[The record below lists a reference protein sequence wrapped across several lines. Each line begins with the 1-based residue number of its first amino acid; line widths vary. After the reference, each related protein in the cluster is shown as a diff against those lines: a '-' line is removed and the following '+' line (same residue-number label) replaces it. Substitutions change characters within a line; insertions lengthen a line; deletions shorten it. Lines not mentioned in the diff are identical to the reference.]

1 MEVRMKRT
9 GLIVCGLL
17 VLIVFSDCSRGE
29 APAKNDTVTTIMN
42 RKSVRSFT
50 GEAVPAEKLDTI
62 LKAAMAAPSAMDKRP
77 WEFILITDRTV
88 LKKLADSL
96 PYAKMTANAGAAIV
110 VAGDTKR
117 SLSADGIQFWIMD
130 CSAASQNILLA
141 VESLGLGAVWTA
153 VYPDK
158 DRLDAVTK
166 ILGIPPHVI
175 PLNLIPIGIPKGD
188 HKPKDKFDASRIHM
202 NRW

>member
-1 MEVRMKRT
+1 MEVHMKRT
-9 GLIVCGLL
+9 GLFVCGLFVL
-17 VLIVFSDCSRGE
+17 VVFSDCSQGKT
-29 APAKNDTVTTIMN
+29 AAGNDAISAIMN

-50 GEAVPAEKLDTI
+50 GEAVPGEKLDTI

-77 WEFILITDRTV
+77 WEFIVVTDREI

-96 PYAKMTANAGAAIV
+96 PYAKMAANAGAAIV

-117 SLSADGIQFWIMD
+117 RLGSDDTQFWIMD
-130 CSAASQNILLA
+130 CSAASENILLA
-141 VESLGLGAVWTA
+141 VEALGLGAVWTA
-153 VYPDK
+153 VYPDRG
-158 DRLDAVTK
+158 RLDAVAK

-175 PLNLIPIGIPKGD
+175 PLNLIPIGIPKGE